1 MSLRATTPSF
11 QFVKT
16 GGAANMPSKKSASKK
31 PQKAKSSGS
40 RKIPFPL
47 ALPEGAEKRSRS
59 KKASKRGGVKLV
71 RLWGGGV
78 SQGSSGFASRKIKVM
93 PNPWP
98 PDDIVRAIT
107 VACSAYG
114 GMKLA
119 SMVFETIK
127 LWLDA
132 RKARKV
138 RIKKGDVE
146 IEIQAGM
153 TAKEIEKTIDL
164 LVRKTRE
171 LEDEKPEIILPPG
184 VDRSIP
190 PRPPV
195 KQ

>member
-1 MSLRATTPSF
+1 MRVWGTGTTPR
-11 QFVKT
+11 VA
-16 GGAANMPSKKSASKK
+16 GR
-31 PQKAKSSGS
+31 GS
-40 RKIPFPL
+40 RKL
-47 ALPEGAEKRSRS
+47 R
-59 KKASKRGGVKLV
+59 
-71 RLWGGGV
+71 
-78 SQGSSGFASRKIKVM
+78 VM

-119 SMVFETIK
+119 SLVFETIK
-127 LWLDA
+127 LWLDV
-132 RKARKV
+132 RKARRV
-138 RIKKGDVE
+138 RIKKGDFE

-171 LEDEKPEIILPPG
+171 LEDEKPEIILPPN

-190 PRPPV
+190 ERPPI
-195 KQ
+195 KSR